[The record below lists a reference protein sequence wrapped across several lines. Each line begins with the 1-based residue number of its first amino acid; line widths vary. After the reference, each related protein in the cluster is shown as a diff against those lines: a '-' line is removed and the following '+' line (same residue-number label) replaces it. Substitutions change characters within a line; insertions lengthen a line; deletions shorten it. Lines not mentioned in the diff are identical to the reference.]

1 MRIALVYD
9 WCYPWT
15 KGGGEKTLWDIA
27 IGLRARGHL
36 VHIFCVKLWEGPDV
50 IEREEIVLH
59 GVCRPT
65 GFYGRSGR
73 RTLLQPLLFA
83 GGLFKTF
90 WNGQAF
96 DCIYCTVFPFFSV
109 FSVWLYRILQ
119 RNPPPWVLAWFEVW
133 GRDYWN
139 SYTKSRVRGTIG
151 AAIEWLCSRC
161 CRHHTVLSPLHAGRL
176 QRLLGVAQER
186 IEIIPRGLDLHKI
199 ECAKA
204 KRSGRVIYVGRLVD
218 YKNVEIILRAWS
230 KVLQSCPHATFRILG
245 TGPELNRLSRL
256 RTRLGLEKC
265 VEFIEPLQRW
275 EDIINEIATAEILVQ
290 PSIREGQ
297 SIVAL
302 EAMAVRT
309 TVVATL
315 HPESA
320 VSDILRDGVN
330 GLLVEEWNNSSMWA
344 ERLRELLSQPAL
356 RQRLANAARQDAQ
369 SFDWETKIA
378 PRLEYLLAR
387 VAAGCK
393 CVRLAVNLENQ
404 SVPS

>member
-1 MRIALVYD
+1 
-9 WCYPWT
+9 
-15 KGGGEKTLWDIA
+15 
-27 IGLRARGHL
+27 
-36 VHIFCVKLWEGPDV
+36 
-50 IEREEIVLH
+50 
-59 GVCRPT
+59 
-65 GFYGRSGR
+65 
-73 RTLLQPLLFA
+73 
-83 GGLFKTF
+83 
-90 WNGQAF
+90 
-96 DCIYCTVFPFFSV
+96 
-109 FSVWLYRILQ
+109 
-119 RNPPPWVLAWFEVW
+119 
-133 GRDYWN
+133 
-139 SYTKSRVRGTIG
+139 
-151 AAIEWLCSRC
+151 
-161 CRHHTVLSPLHAGRL
+161 LSPLHAGRL

-186 IEIIPRGLDLHKI
+186 IEIIPRGLDLQKI
-199 ECAKA
+199 ECGKA

-218 YKNVEIILRAWS
+218 YKNVEIILRAWT

-344 ERLRELLSQPAL
+344 ERLSELLSQPAL
-356 RQRLANAARQDAQ
+356 RQRLANELILFTD
-369 SFDWETKIA
+369 
-378 PRLEYLLAR
+378 
-387 VAAGCK
+387 
-393 CVRLAVNLENQ
+393 
-404 SVPS
+404 

>member
-1 MRIALVYD
+1 
-9 WCYPWT
+9 
-15 KGGGEKTLWDIA
+15 
-27 IGLRARGHL
+27 
-36 VHIFCVKLWEGPDV
+36 
-50 IEREEIVLH
+50 
-59 GVCRPT
+59 
-65 GFYGRSGR
+65 
-73 RTLLQPLLFA
+73 
-83 GGLFKTF
+83 
-90 WNGQAF
+90 
-96 DCIYCTVFPFFSV
+96 
-109 FSVWLYRILQ
+109 
-119 RNPPPWVLAWFEVW
+119 
-133 GRDYWN
+133 
-139 SYTKSRVRGTIG
+139 
-151 AAIEWLCSRC
+151 
-161 CRHHTVLSPLHAGRL
+161 
-176 QRLLGVAQER
+176 
-186 IEIIPRGLDLHKI
+186 
-199 ECAKA
+199 
-204 KRSGRVIYVGRLVD
+204 
-218 YKNVEIILRAWS
+218 
-230 KVLQSCPHATFRILG
+230 
-245 TGPELNRLSRL
+245 
-256 RTRLGLEKC
+256 LEKC
-265 VEFIEPLQRW
+265 VEFIEPLQKW

-344 ERLRELLSQPAL
+344 ERLSELLSQPAL